1 MAGASEESR
10 AHLFEESFMD
20 ALRRIVAVIVAG
32 IAGTIANSV
41 VVAAL
46 TPNPFVPLAVSPGR
60 NAVAIAV
67 AVLLPVIYAVT
78 SGVAA
83 AVIALVALTVIPS
96 ILAKLVFAVDAPWSF
111 VLGVNAVY
119 AIAAWAVYWA
129 IMRAGSSRPG
139 HATR

>member
-1 MAGASEESR
+1 MS
-10 AHLFEESFMD
+10 

-32 IAGTIANSV
+32 VAGTIANSV

-46 TPNPFVPLAVSPGR
+46 TPNAFVPLAVSPGR

-67 AVLLPVIYAVT
+67 AVLLPVIYAAT

-96 ILAKLVFAVDAPWSF
+96 ILAKLVFGIGAPWHF

-119 AIAAWAVYWA
+119 AIAAWAVYAA
-129 IMRAGSSRPG
+129 IMRAGSDRPRL
-139 HATR
+139 ATR

>member
-1 MAGASEESR
+1 
-10 AHLFEESFMD
+10 MD
-20 ALRRIVAVIVAG
+20 ALRRIAAGILAGVAG
-32 IAGTIANSV
+32 TFANSV
-41 VVAAL
+41 VAAAL

-78 SGVAA
+78 SGGAA

-96 ILAKLVFAVDAPWSF
+96 ILAKLVFGIGAPWHF

-119 AIAAWAVYWA
+119 AIAAWAVYGA
-129 IMRAGSSRPG
+129 IMRTGSSRSG

>member
-1 MAGASEESR
+1 
-10 AHLFEESFMD
+10 MD

-32 IAGTIANSV
+32 VAGTIANSV

-67 AVLLPVIYAVT
+67 AVLLPVIYAAT

-96 ILAKLVFAVDAPWSF
+96 ILAKLVFGIGAPWPF

-119 AIAAWAVYWA
+119 AIAAWAVYEA
-129 IMRAGSSRPG
+129 IMRMGGSRPG
-139 HATR
+139 DATR